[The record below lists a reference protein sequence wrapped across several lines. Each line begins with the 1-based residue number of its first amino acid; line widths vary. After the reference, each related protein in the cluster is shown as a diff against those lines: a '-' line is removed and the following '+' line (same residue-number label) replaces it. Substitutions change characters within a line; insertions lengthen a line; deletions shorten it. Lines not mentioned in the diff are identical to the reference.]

1 MSSNISKITSLC
13 VDLMV
18 GFPIFWRAIDL
29 YQYVLAVGRQSAFHL
44 LFLLAFM
51 CKKLVPSEI
60 ITPMLTHRAPPT
72 PIDIAPT
79 NTLSETSHYALFS
92 DVYHWSPGLL
102 PRYFP
107 ENSSWWQAPLTH
119 QIPFCARSGASYQM
133 TTRPH
138 FVAHYWG
145 IGLLSKR

>member
-1 MSSNISKITSLC
+1 MSSNTSKITSLC

-79 NTLSETSHYALFS
+79 NTLSETSRYTLFS
-92 DVYHWSPGLL
+92 DVYHWLQGLL
-102 PRYFP
+102 PRDFL
-107 ENSSWWQAPLTH
+107 ENPSWWQASLTR
-119 QIPFCARSGASYQM
+119 QIPFRARSGASHQTM
-133 TTRPH
+133 TRLH
-138 FVAHYWG
+138 CVAHYWG